1 VPDVDDLVLPLAG
14 GDDAR
19 VALRVDLEHF
29 LVGRVE
35 QLLLLGRDDHVVD
48 ADRDPGGRRGREA
61 ERLQVVQHLDGH
73 LFAERQVDVAHEVGQ
88 AALLQ
93 VPVDEGDD
101 VGERPVE
108 EHPTDGRVDQ
118 GPFDV
123 LDFRVG
129 DVLVVVLRRQ
139 IDVPARVAHPDRR
152 VRRDL
157 APLVRQDHFIEVRE
171 DAPFPLRVRPRFGQV
186 VDPEDQILRRH
197 G

>member
-1 VPDVDDLVLPLAG
+1 MTMSSTPIEIPA
-14 GDDAR
+14 
-19 VALRVDLEHF
+19 
-29 LVGRVE
+29 
-35 QLLLLGRDDHVVD
+35 VV
-48 ADRDPGGRRGREA
+48 RGREA

-73 LFAERQVDVAHEVGQ
+73 LFAERQVDVADEVGQ

-108 EHPTDGRVDQ
+108 EHPADGRVDQ

-139 IDVPARVAHPDRR
+139 IDVLARVAHPDRR
-152 VRRDL
+152 VVVTSPPSYARITSSKSAKMRPSPFEFDRDL
-157 APLVRQDHFIEVRE
+157 VR
-171 DAPFPLRVRPRFGQV
+171 
-186 VDPEDQILRRH
+186 
-197 G
+197 